1 MCVITSA
8 LVAGGLATIG
18 ATSMAASTTAVA
30 LTTMAANAVL
40 GAGLSAGVSAATG
53 ARGRDVWMA
62 AAIGG
67 ATGGAM
73 SGLGMAVGGVSTA
86 TTTNTFLS
94 GSQQLAMGATDVA
107 PGMLNP
113 GAEVAALTNNPSAI
127 TSGTLPETT
136 TIIGTSE
143 GIISGVGEA
152 SAATY
157 GMMAT
162 NLAQGSIEA
171 YTGYQ
176 EAKEDAANL
185 KDQAELNE
193 IRAGQAQ
200 EAAALEKMDLAR
212 KQRQLKG
219 TQKTAAAAN
228 GIMLETRAE
237 SSPAMFEQD
246 AAAELAWDNA
256 KIDYNANLEA
266 WGYMENAR
274 LQRRQARSVRRV
286 GNLKVATGLIK
297 GAVGAAGTY
306 YAGRTNAVRNS
317 VYA

>member
-8 LVAGGLATIG
+8 MVAGTLATVG
-18 ATSMAASTTAVA
+18 ATTMAASGTAVA
-30 LTTMAANAVL
+30 VTTMAANAVL

-53 ARGRDVWMA
+53 ARGRDLWTA

-67 ATGGAM
+67 AMGGAA

-86 TTTNTFLS
+86 TTTNTTLS
-94 GSQQLAMGATDVA
+94 ASQQLAMGATDVA
-107 PGMLNP
+107 PGMLNQ
-113 GAEVAALTNNPSAI
+113 GAEVSALTNNPSALA
-127 TSGTLPETT
+127 SGALPKTTT
-136 TIIGTSE
+136 TIGGSE
-143 GIISGVGEA
+143 GLISGVGET

-157 GMMAT
+157 GMMAAQ
-162 NLAQGSIEA
+162 LAQGGVDA

-176 EAKEDAANL
+176 EAKEDSKSL
-185 KDQAELNE
+185 EDQAKLNE

-219 TQKTAAAAN
+219 EQKTAAAAN
-228 GIMLETRAE
+228 GIMLETREE

-274 LQRRQARSVRRV
+274 LQRRQARSIRRV

-306 YAGRTNAVRNS
+306 YAGRTNSVHNS
-317 VYA
+317 LYA